1 MGHTQHGV
9 QGTLRRQD
17 PHQGRRGG
25 HRDRSRGQGPRH
37 GLLLGPLVPSLP
49 RVHPGALVCVR
60 SLGKERKTAIVFVSS
75 DRDQAGFDEYYG
87 EMSFF
92 AMPFA
97 QRDLKGA
104 ISEKYGVRGI
114 PTLVLLDG
122 KGDLVEGN
130 IRGSHGTYL

>member
-25 HRDRSRGQGPRH
+25 HRDRSRGQGPRD

-60 SLGKERKTAIVFVSS
+60 SLGKDKTAIVFVSS